1 LGWVVD
7 RLGDPVAYRAA
18 VDAFLGLVKSDPD
31 GWSVL
36 VQTRAIC
43 DQILAHY
50 GGLFSLPQV
59 SVMIYRAMV
68 EQGVEEQMALAVTF
82 EMFEGV

>member
-1 LGWVVD
+1 
-7 RLGDPVAYRAA
+7 
-18 VDAFLGLVKSDPD
+18 
-31 GWSVL
+31 L

-50 GGLFSLPQV
+50 GGLFSLAQV

-68 EQGVEEQMALAVTF
+68 EQGVEEQVALAVTF

>member
-1 LGWVVD
+1 MD
-7 RLGDPVAYRAA
+7 SLGDPVAYRAA
-18 VDAFLGLVKSDPD
+18 IDAFLALVKADRD

-36 VQTRAIC
+36 VQTRAVC

-50 GGLFSLPQV
+50 GGLFSVSQM
-59 SVMIYRAMV
+59 SVMIYRAMLD
-68 EQGVEEQMALAVTF
+68 QGVEEQMALAVTF

>member
-1 LGWVVD
+1 VD

-18 VDAFLGLVKSDPD
+18 IDVFLGLLKADPE

-50 GGLFSLPQV
+50 GGLFSLAQV

-82 EMFEGV
+82 EMFEVG